1 MPLLT
6 TLLLLRIRHL
16 VPLGLRISTHPT
28 TGMEMVEL
36 QRVMYPKK
44 SIEITNALWTQ
55 LEARTTT
62 REGWATERFGSVDS
76 LQDYKIT
83 RILILWYM
91 SVHVF
96 RI

>member
-44 SIEITNALWTQ
+44 KHRNYKRLMDSIGSKNNNQRRLGYRKVWIRRQ
-55 LEARTTT
+55 SAR
-62 REGWATERFGSVDS
+62 
-76 LQDYKIT
+76 L
-83 RILILWYM
+83 
-91 SVHVF
+91 
-96 RI
+96 

>member
-36 QRVMYPKK
+36 QRVHRNYKRLMD
-44 SIEITNALWTQ
+44 SIGSKNNNQRRLGYRKVWIRRQ
-55 LEARTTT
+55 SAR
-62 REGWATERFGSVDS
+62 
-76 LQDYKIT
+76 L
-83 RILILWYM
+83 
-91 SVHVF
+91 
-96 RI
+96 

>member
-44 SIEITNALWTQ
+44 SIEITNALWT
-55 LEARTTT
+55 
-62 REGWATERFGSVDS
+62 
-76 LQDYKIT
+76 
-83 RILILWYM
+83 
-91 SVHVF
+91 
-96 RI
+96 